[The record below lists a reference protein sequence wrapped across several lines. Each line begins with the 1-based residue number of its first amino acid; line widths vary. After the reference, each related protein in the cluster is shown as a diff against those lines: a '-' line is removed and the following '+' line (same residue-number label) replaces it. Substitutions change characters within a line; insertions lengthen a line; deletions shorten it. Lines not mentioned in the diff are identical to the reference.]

1 MVMLVCDDVQEYLKN
16 VDKTVGVNVD
26 GTVQKPEI

>member
-1 MVMLVCDDVQEYLKN
+1 MVMLVCDVQEYLKN

-26 GTVQKPEI
+26 GAVQKPEI